1 MKSRLLRTKYIF
13 FIITLGLIFGIQK
26 GISEGVQEKKQN
38 TVKEFHVIGIM
49 KDLTEFIF
57 VDKDAISNPTLLV
70 KKGEKVRILFSVP
83 EEDIAH
89 ALYIDE
95 FDAFSPTVNPGES
108 IFIEFIANKSGEYIY
123 YCPLPSHK
131 TLGMEGKLVVE

>member
-89 ALYIDE
+89 DHYIDE
-95 FDAFSPTVNPGES
+95 F
-108 IFIEFIANKSGEYIY
+108 
-123 YCPLPSHK
+123 
-131 TLGMEGKLVVE
+131 